1 MVDICR
7 LCRYFTWF
15 VDIFWLNSWEND
27 GKSQWLT
34 MVHGR
39 YMMIYVDI
47 SHGYGSWFVDI
58 FHGRFFMGCN
68 LHGM

>member
-1 MVDICR
+1 MIRNRLTMVE
-7 LCRYFTWF
+7 FMG
-15 VDIFWLNSWEND
+15 NSWEND

-47 SHGYGSWFVDI
+47 
-58 FHGRFFMGCN
+58 FHGRIFMGCN
-68 LHGM
+68 LHGNNGIINGMFNGGLNG